1 MAESNEFDSF
11 GEDTENIL
19 KSFGVSKEIISIAK
33 TDPNLYNRQLD
44 FIMDKVTETT
54 YLGVLGKS
62 VWFCSECRCHNL
74 HIYTYCKNC
83 KKMIIDPPR
92 Q

>member
-1 MAESNEFDSF
+1 MTESHKFDSF
-11 GEDTENIL
+11 GADIENIL

-54 YLGVLGKS
+54 YLEVLGQS

-74 HIYTYCKNC
+74 HKYRSCKNC
-83 KKMIIDPPR
+83 KKMIMDPPR